1 MPKRQKGS
9 IMKVLL
15 ISLFSILTFA
25 QELGLGVGMKSPNI
39 EIKNIEGKEIILD
52 DMDKKTVLVFYRGS
66 WCPYCMKQLQSI
78 QKEIMPKLDKNSK
91 VVAISVDQK
100 IIAKKM
106 QKKYQYT
113 FDIVSDPKAELLL
126 AFNIVNKLDDKLV
139 KKYKQSYKI
148 DIEGDSGQTH
158 HMVAHPA
165 VFVIKNAKITYQDI
179 HKEYKDRTKNDDI
192 LAALE

>member
-1 MPKRQKGS
+1 
-9 IMKVLL
+9 MKVLL
-15 ISLFSILTFA
+15 ISLFLILTLA

-52 DMDKKTVLVFYRGS
+52 DMDKKTVLIFYRGS

>member
-1 MPKRQKGS
+1 MPKKQKGS

-15 ISLFSILTFA
+15 ISFFSILTFA
-25 QELGLGVGMKSPNI
+25 QELGLGIGTKSPNL

-52 DMDKKTVLVFYRGS
+52 DVDKKTVLVFYRGS

-91 VVAISVDQK
+91 LVAISVDQK
-100 IIAKKM
+100 IIAKRM
-106 QKKYQYT
+106 QKKYEYT

>member
-1 MPKRQKGS
+1 
-9 IMKVLL
+9 MKVLL
-15 ISLFSILTFA
+15 ISLFSILTFS
-25 QELGLGVGMKSPNI
+25 QELGLGVGTKSPNI
-39 EIKNIEGKEIILD
+39 EIKNIEGTEIILD
-52 DMDKKTVLVFYRGS
+52 DSDKKTVLVFYRGS

-78 QKEIMPKLDKNSK
+78 QTEVMPKLDKSSK
-91 VVAISVDQK
+91 LVAISVD
-100 IIAKKM
+100 KKM
-106 QKKYQYT
+106 IAHKMKKKYQYT
-113 FDIVSDPKAELLL
+113 FDIVSDPKASLLL

-139 KKYKQSYKI
+139 QKYKQSYKI

-165 VFVIKNAKITYQDI
+165 VFVIRNGKITYQDI